1 MVIVMKNDKHKKIQ
15 HLGLKVNVVVAC
27 LLIISISVVLQL
39 CVSMFKNLTMQMLED
54 QCINGTDVL
63 EYRLNQ
69 YLVTEGSMDSEEI
82 TAMIDELKEELGCEF
97 TIFRGD
103 VRAYTTI
110 FQDGQRAV
118 GTKLSD
124 KVAAIVI
131 DRGQTY
137 VGEAQILGVSH
148 LCSYV
153 PTRDANGNVDGLL
166 FAGISMAD
174 ATGHIDNTIR
184 IAMAAGAAMTVISLI
199 LLSLYIGNRV
209 SKPLSK
215 LTKLAQTMERGELG
229 IKSKKMEID
238 IHSNDEVGFLAQ
250 TFENTMSRLNGY
262 IGEISTVLDS
272 ISQGNLTVTTKLE
285 YIGDFASIKES
296 LDDILDK
303 LNNTMAQIVESSD
316 SVSSGAEQMAIGAT
330 ALSQGAVEQAS
341 SVEDLDRNIRD
352 ISDQVGKTAENA
364 LQANKEVESV
374 SERLIESN
382 RKMQEMINAM
392 QEINERSNEIGK
404 IIKAIENISAQ
415 TNILALNAAV
425 EAARAGEAGK
435 GFAVVAEEVRELA
448 GKSAEASQT
457 TTALIERS
465 IEAVEQ
471 GTKIANETA
480 SQLMEVVSGAN
491 EIVDVTNNIADA
503 AQTQA
508 DSVFLIKEQISQ
520 ISNVVQ
526 TNSATAQQSA
536 ATSQELSQQA
546 GVLKDLIRTFRL
558 NTRYLN

>member
-1 MVIVMKNDKHKKIQ
+1 MKNDKNKKIH
-15 HLGLKVNVVVAC
+15 HLGLKVNVVVAA
-27 LLIISISVVLQL
+27 LLIVSIVVVLQV
-39 CVSMFKNLTMQMLED
+39 CVSMFRSLTMDMLENE
-54 QCINGTDVL
+54 CVNANSVL
-63 EYRLNQ
+63 ESQLMEI
-69 YLVTEGSMDSEEI
+69 VESGASVDSEDI
-82 TAMIDELKEELGCEF
+82 TLLLDELKEDLGCEF
-97 TIFRGD
+97 TIFNGD

-110 FQDGQRAV
+110 LQDGKRAV
-118 GTKLSD
+118 GTKLSE
-124 KVAAIVI
+124 KLAAIVLEQ
-131 DRGQTY
+131 GKSY
-137 VGEAQILGVSH
+137 VGEAQILGVDH
-148 LCSYV
+148 VCSYI
-153 PTRDANGNVDGLL
+153 PTKDENGKVNGLL
-166 FAGISMAD
+166 FAGISMQN
-174 ATGHIDNTIR
+174 ATGQINKTIN
-184 IAMAAGAAMTVISLI
+184 TVIIVGGILVVVGLI
-199 LLSLYIGNRV
+199 LLSAYIRHRV
-209 SKPLSK
+209 SKPLSR
-215 LTKLAQTMERGELG
+215 LTELAQTMERGDLG
-229 IKSKKMEID
+229 IKSKKMVIN

-272 ISQGNLTVTTKLE
+272 ISQGNLTVATNLE

-303 LNNTMAQIVESSD
+303 LNNTMSQIIESSD

-352 ISDQVGKTAENA
+352 ISDQVGNTAENA
-364 LQANKEVESV
+364 QQANKEVESV

-392 QEINERSNEIGK
+392 QEINDRSNEIGK
-404 IIKAIENISAQ
+404 IIKTIENISAQ

-448 GKSAEASQT
+448 SKSAEASQT

-465 IEAVEQ
+465 IDAVEE
-471 GTKIANETA
+471 GTRIANETA

-491 EIVDVTNNIADA
+491 EIVDVTNKIADA
-503 AQTQA
+503 ARSQA

-546 GVLKDLIRTFRL
+546 GVLKDLMRTFRL